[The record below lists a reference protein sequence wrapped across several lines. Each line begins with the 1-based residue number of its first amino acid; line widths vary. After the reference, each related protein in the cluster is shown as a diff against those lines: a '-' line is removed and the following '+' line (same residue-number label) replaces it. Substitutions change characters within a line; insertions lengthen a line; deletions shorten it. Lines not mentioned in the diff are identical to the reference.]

1 MEILIYGSLAS
12 DRIMIFE
19 GQFSDHIL
27 PNNIASLSVSFNVNS
42 MREMLGGTAGN
53 IAYGLCQ
60 LGEKPAVLG
69 SLGIDG
75 ARYLE
80 WMQKHGIKT
89 EFVRTVD
96 DQFTAGC
103 FITND
108 CCNNMI
114 NSFNPGAMYFPC
126 DVDECHLNPT
136 ESLAIVAPGG
146 KEDMSRLPELYRK
159 MGLPFIFDPGQSLN
173 IWQGEEL
180 KKAMQGAMTLI
191 SNEYELEIIQKLT
204 GMDLE
209 AILDTVDSVITTMGD
224 KGSVVRK
231 KRVDT
236 FIPAA
241 PADEVNDP
249 TGAGDAYRSGLLKGL
264 SQGLSLEEAAMWGAA
279 ISSFAVACHG
289 TQEYCLEKGQFE
301 ERLATVKKLF
311 EK

>member
-1 MEILIYGSLAS
+1 MEILIYGSLAY
-12 DRIMIFE
+12 DRIMTFE

-27 PNNIASLSVSFNVNS
+27 PNNIDSLSVSFNVNS

-53 IAYGLCQ
+53 IAYGLTQ

-69 SLGIDG
+69 SLGRDG
-75 ARYLE
+75 SRYLE
-80 WMQKHGIKT
+80 WMQNHGIKT
-89 EFVRTVD
+89 EFVRLVD

-126 DVDECHLNPT
+126 NVDEGHLKPSD
-136 ESLAIVAPGG
+136 SLAIVAPGG

-159 MGLPFIFDPGQSLN
+159 VGLPFIFDPGQSLN

-180 KKAMQGAMTLI
+180 KQAMDGAMTLI

-204 GMDLE
+204 GLDLKT
-209 AILDTVDSVITTMGD
+209 ILENVESVITTMGE
-224 KGSVVRK
+224 KGSLVRRK
-231 KRVDT
+231 DSET

-241 PADEVNDP
+241 PPDEVNDP

-264 SQGLSLEEAAMWGAA
+264 SNGLSLEEAALWGSA

-289 TQEYCLEKGQFE
+289 TQEYCLEEGQFE
-301 ERLATVKKLF
+301 ERLAKVKKLF
-311 EK
+311 EN